1 MNILI
6 FIFVYIGMMLATLVI
21 SSILYAD
28 DKEEEDET
36 VVFMA
41 VAWPITIIV
50 LIFGLASYSLV
61 WLSNKV
67 KETYRKNKTK

>member
-28 DKEEEDET
+28 DKEEDET
-36 VVFMA
+36 VILMA

>member
-1 MNILI
+1 MNTLI
-6 FIFVYIGMMLATLVI
+6 FIFLYIGMMLATLVI

-28 DKEEEDET
+28 DKEEDET
-36 VVFMA
+36 VIFMA

>member
-28 DKEEEDET
+28 DKEEDET
-36 VVFMA
+36 VIFMA
-41 VAWPITIIV
+41 IAWPITIIV

>member
-28 DKEEEDET
+28 DKEEDET
-36 VVFMA
+36 VILMA

-50 LIFGLASYSLV
+50 FIFGLASYSLV

>member
-1 MNILI
+1 MNVLI
-6 FIFVYIGMMLATLVI
+6 FIFVYIGIMLATLVI

-28 DKEEEDET
+28 EKEEDET
-36 VVFMA
+36 VIFMA
-41 VAWPITIIV
+41 IAWPITIIFFMFA
-50 LIFGLASYSLV
+50 LTGYFLV

>member
-28 DKEEEDET
+28 DKEEDET
-36 VVFMA
+36 VIFMA
-41 VAWPITIIV
+41 VAWPITIVFFIFA
-50 LIFGLASYSLV
+50 LIGYSLV

-67 KETYRKNKTK
+67 KETYRKKQN

>member
-6 FIFVYIGMMLATLVI
+6 FIFAYIGMMLATLVI

-28 DKEEEDET
+28 DKEEDET
-36 VVFMA
+36 VIFMA
-41 VAWPITIIV
+41 IAWPITIVSSI
-50 LIFGLASYSLV
+50 IGLAIYSLV